1 MNGLERRYRRVLRM
15 LPASYRNTW
24 EDDMVATFLQSTT
37 TPADTTDPED
47 AAFTAEYSSPGWAEI
62 ASVLALAV
70 RLRLGG
76 AGAPPHYI
84 ARGEALR
91 RVALV
96 GLLLY
101 AVTAVIGVAQLWVL
115 TRFPHLLPLDP
126 DPATG
131 GLGFRV
137 GTLAELLWVA
147 AYLALVTD
155 HRRAARV
162 LATLAIA
169 PQVASYTTDMI
180 TTGGAF
186 ALSHT
191 YQLLLAAVPVAALV
205 AWHPDAPPI
214 PPRPWLLAF
223 PGGLAVVTAL
233 TVLAAGMDPAGPAD
247 WPGLLCVLVL
257 GAGCAYL
264 LAPGT
269 GWKRRAAPWP
279 LALAIL
285 TVAVLGLRVVS
296 LLDYL
301 HYTALTPQLQ
311 TSLVVGAA
319 EAVAVLCS
327 ALVLAALARR
337 DLRDSLPG
345 ALSPQRHDR

>member
-1 MNGLERRYRRVLRM
+1 MNGLEQRYRRVLRM
-15 LPASYRNTW
+15 LPASYRETW
-24 EDDMVATFLQSTT
+24 EDDMVATFLQST
-37 TPADTTDPED
+37 ALVDTTDPED
-47 AAFTAEYSSPGWAEI
+47 AAFVAEYGTPGWAEI

-76 AGAPPHYI
+76 AGAPPRYF

-101 AVTAVIGVAQLWVL
+101 AVTAVIGIAQLWLL
-115 TRFPHLLPLDP
+115 TRFPHLLPLD
-126 DPATG
+126 AAAA
-131 GLGFRV
+131 GLGVRV
-137 GTLAELLWVA
+137 ATLAELLWVA

-155 HRRAARV
+155 HRRVARV

-169 PQVASYTTDMI
+169 PQVASYATDLI
-180 TTGGAF
+180 TTGGVF

-191 YQLLLAAVPVAALV
+191 YQLLLDAVPVAALV
-205 AWHPDAPPI
+205 AWHPGAPPI

-223 PGGLAVVTAL
+223 PAGLAVVTAL
-233 TVLAAGMDPAGPAD
+233 TVLAAGMDPAGLAD

-257 GAGCAYL
+257 AAGCAYL
-264 LAPGT
+264 LAPGPRR
-269 GWKRRAAPWP
+269 KRRAAPWS
-279 LALAIL
+279 LALIIL
-285 TVAVLGLRVVS
+285 TVAVLGPRVVS

-301 HYTALTPQLQ
+301 HYAAPTPQLH
-311 TSLVVGAA
+311 TSLVAGAA
-319 EAVAVLCS
+319 EAVAMLGT

-337 DLRDSLPG
+337 DRRDSLPR